1 MAVSSQ
7 RRADAEVVENALEK
21 IRRLDAAA
29 TITREGGQTILGCV
43 GELHLD
49 QVLRDLRR
57 AVGVEVVVGEPIVGI
72 REGVAAV
79 ATEVVVPPPWSRELE
94 EDDDEEDVV
103 VEVEALDERVEEGR
117 FARRGNLLKIVEGDE
132 QACLE
137 GFNRACDAGPL
148 AEEPLHGVRVTII
161 KASGDDS
168 EALAGKVRRR
178 IR

>member
-1 MAVSSQ
+1 MSSQ

-72 REGVAAV
+72 REGVAAEKTGD
-79 ATEVVVPPPWSRELE
+79 AVVPPPWSRELE
-94 EDDDEEDVV
+94 EDDED
-103 VEVEALDERVEEGR
+103 G
-117 FARRGNLLKIVEGDE
+117 GCSG
-132 QACLE
+132 
-137 GFNRACDAGPL
+137 GGGS
-148 AEEPLHGVRVTII
+148 HG
-161 KASGDDS
+161 
-168 EALAGKVRRR
+168 
-178 IR
+178 